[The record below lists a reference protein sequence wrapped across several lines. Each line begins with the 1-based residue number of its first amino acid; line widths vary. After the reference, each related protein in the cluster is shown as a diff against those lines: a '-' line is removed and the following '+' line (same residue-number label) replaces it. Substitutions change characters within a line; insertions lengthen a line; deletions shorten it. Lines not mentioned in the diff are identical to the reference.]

1 MRILKYTVTDE
12 YDGFKLED
20 YLIKA
25 HGFSRRI
32 ITKLKQKRGF
42 ITLNAEHIRMVDLIR
57 CNDEIA
63 VTFEDV
69 PHLSQ
74 NSSLVV
80 PVVYEDDDIIVF
92 NKPADMPVHPS
103 GKHQSDTL
111 ANVFAYL
118 SAQKGENHIFRPINR
133 LDRDTTGL
141 CVVAKNALVAA
152 TLWKSIE
159 KEYTAIACGY
169 VIPDEGKI
177 DAPIYRPDECF
188 TKRVVDDRGKRA
200 ITNFTVVK
208 RMNNYTLL
216 CIKLETGRTHQIR
229 VHFAN
234 MGFPLAGDSMYG
246 GSTSDI
252 KRQALSCTKVRFLHP
267 ITKKNVYLCI
277 NIPEDMRKLVENE

>member
-1 MRILKYTVTDE
+1 
-12 YDGFKLED
+12 
-20 YLIKA
+20 
-25 HGFSRRI
+25 
-32 ITKLKQKRGF
+32 
-42 ITLNAEHIRMVDLIR
+42 
-57 CNDEIA
+57 
-63 VTFEDV
+63 
-69 PHLSQ
+69 
-74 NSSLVV
+74 
-80 PVVYEDDDIIVF
+80 
-92 NKPADMPVHPS
+92 
-103 GKHQSDTL
+103 
-111 ANVFAYL
+111 AYL

-188 TKRVVDDRGKRA
+188 TKRIVDDRGKRA
-200 ITNFTVVK
+200 ITNFTVLK

-234 MGFPLAGDSMYG
+234 MGFALAGDSMYG

>member
-1 MRILKYTVTDE
+1 MRILKYTVTEE

-20 YLIKA
+20 YLKKA

-32 ITKLKQKRGF
+32 ITKLKQKRGL

-118 SAQKGENHIFRPINR
+118 STQKGENHIFRPINR

-141 CVVAKNALVAA
+141 CVVAKN
-152 TLWKSIE
+152 
-159 KEYTAIACGY
+159 
-169 VIPDEGKI
+169 
-177 DAPIYRPDECF
+177 
-188 TKRVVDDRGKRA
+188 
-200 ITNFTVVK
+200 
-208 RMNNYTLL
+208 
-216 CIKLETGRTHQIR
+216 
-229 VHFAN
+229 
-234 MGFPLAGDSMYG
+234 
-246 GSTSDI
+246 
-252 KRQALSCTKVRFLHP
+252 
-267 ITKKNVYLCI
+267 
-277 NIPEDMRKLVENE
+277 